1 MSEKSAWNYVV
12 SSAPPFRRWR
22 RKNHEISKSIVIG
35 YFRFIVECNPESKEV
50 FFCVQDVV
58 LCNKLAQSHYVFGL
72 IGIICS
78 NHLGVL
84 LLLFSGQ

>member
-1 MSEKSAWNYVV
+1 MAEKSAWNYVV

-35 YFRFIVECNPESKEV
+35 YFWFIVECNPESKEV

-58 LCNKLAQSHYVFGL
+58 LWQQAGTVSLCIWTNWIYMF
-72 IGIICS
+72 
-78 NHLGVL
+78 
-84 LLLFSGQ
+84 